1 MILEGGIS
9 KNYTQN
15 WDKNGNIYYTD
26 ENGQVVDFKVNPF
39 AKLANKVKATATN
52 IGDWINETNPNS
64 EAYKQKVSAI
74 AGLETLPLGLGSFAT
89 QGIARG
95 LTPYVGRKIAQNM
108 AQGIGSGVAG
118 GAVTGGL
125 EAGLNDRNIAI
136 GGLQGATVG
145 GLLGG
150 LGGYGLGK
158 VAQKLNTQTAWHGSP
173 YKFDKFSNEAIGTGE
188 GAQAHGYGH
197 YVAKSKDVAKGYAE
211 RLSEGIPTFYK
222 DGKRISPDDALSIY
236 YSKDEIVP
244 TFSGFDKVLD
254 YDPKTRTVTGQAIK
268 KINNEWVIDR
278 NYPNP
283 RKYWAYPDKEGI
295 KEINKILKSRGY
307 KVEQGNL
314 YKLSIPKDDVMLREG
329 ATFAE
334 QPIKVQNAIR
344 EMIKENPEL
353 SEFIDTRTSD
363 ELFDLTEKAIGKQG
377 KNIMKDIFQAE
388 LLGDENKIM
397 NAWDRYNAFEQ
408 KNGITSDIFNP
419 DIVYGYLNNYKR
431 DGVDDV
437 GKIFANQHSNTN
449 LYKYLEDE
457 KNFNKRLYDKGI
469 KGISYNGGI
478 DGEANVIFNPDD
490 IDIIPYYDNPTS
502 FKEKFINLLN
512 R

>member
-39 AKLANKVKATATN
+39 VKLANKVKATATN
-52 IGDWINETNPNS
+52 IGNWLNETDPNS
-64 EAYKQKVSAI
+64 EAYKQKVGTVL
-74 AGLETLPLGLGSFAT
+74 GLVTAPLGLGAT
-89 QGIARG
+89 LTGGIAKG

-118 GAVTGGL
+118 GGVAGGL

-173 YKFDKFSNEAIGTGE
+173 YKFDKFSNDAIGTGE

-197 YVAKSKDVAKGYAE
+197 YAAKNKDVADERYRKGLLGQKQNRYTVDGVILDGDYPLVNNNFNPQSVVGDIEYYGGVDNLLDKYKKDLAE
-211 RLSEGIPTFYK
+211 AAEEKLRLKAKYPENADPYF
-222 DGKRISPDDALSIY
+222 
-236 YSKDEIVP
+236 
-244 TFSGFDKVLD
+244 D
-254 YDPKTRTVTGQAIK
+254 YDFNDEMLYSNADILEKNLSNKLPFLESLKGKTIQE
-268 KINNEWVIDR
+268 N
-278 NYPNP
+278 
-283 RKYWAYPDKEGI
+283 
-295 KEINKILKSRGY
+295 
-307 KVEQGNL
+307 QGNL
-314 YKLSIPKDDVMLREG
+314 YKLSIPKDDVMLREDLLLSQ
-329 ATFAE
+329 
-334 QPIKVQNAIR
+334 QPKFVQQAFKDEIASFKKGL
-344 EMIKENPEL
+344 KEEL
-353 SEFIDTRTSD
+353 QSNIDAKNILLKSLQDAKAKGSD
-363 ELFDLTEKAIGKQG
+363 RLIYTIEKDIERNLPVYDTKIWQLQDQLNQNIPAAMNKTGKAIYNELGENAS
-377 KNIMKDIFQAE
+377 NI
-388 LLGDENKIM
+388 LGN
-397 NAWDRYNAFEQ
+397 
-408 KNGITSDIFNP
+408 
-419 DIVYGYLNNYKR
+419 
-431 DGVDDV
+431 
-437 GKIFANQHSNTN
+437 
-449 LYKYLEDE
+449 
-457 KNFNKRLYDKGI
+457 KGI

-502 FKEKFINLLN
+502 LKEKFINLLN